1 MLDQVS
7 TNVLIKC
14 WSIVDGRLIES
25 QSSVSVEGIDL
36 DSTMNVLNMHD
47 PQSFYL
53 VRKNLEDILQ

>member
-7 TNVLIKC
+7 TNVLIKF

-53 VRKNLEDILQ
+53 VCKNLEDILQ